1 MNSSSFQY
9 QPLNLQKKPIKPPTF
24 LNSKNLDKSAP
35 NLLPTKQFTPL
46 TQNLSKDREAPQHP
60 NKSTYIPPKR
70 DSANTSLTPKNFTD
84 KANTFNNL
92 SSPALKPY
100 FSPQLNKN

>member
-46 TQNLSKDREAPQHP
+46 TQNLSKD
-60 NKSTYIPPKR
+60 S
-70 DSANTSLTPKNFTD
+70 
-84 KANTFNNL
+84 
-92 SSPALKPY
+92 
-100 FSPQLNKN
+100 